1 MCLIKFIHKTGK
13 GTLTMQITRQAD
25 YAVRAVLYLAQMGS
39 EQRAATSQI
48 AQEQKIPPSFLAKIV
63 SQLSVA
69 GLLQTSR
76 GARGGVSLARP
87 PEQISLLEVV
97 EAIDGP
103 IYLNECVADSGGA
116 CSFSEDCPM
125 RPVWCD
131 VQIDLINRLKNTNFE
146 RLLDKKETNLVP
158 A

>member
-1 MCLIKFIHKTGK
+1 
-13 GTLTMQITRQAD
+13 MQITRQAD
-25 YAVRAVLYLAQMGS
+25 YAVRAVHYLAKLGA

-48 AQEQKIPPSFLAKIV
+48 AQEQRIPPSFLAKIV

-76 GARGGVSLARP
+76 GARGGVSLARSAD
-87 PEQISLLEVV
+87 QISLLEVV

-103 IYLNECVADSGGA
+103 ILLNECVADHGGS
-116 CSFSEDCPM
+116 CIFGEDCPM

-131 VQIDLINRLKNTNFE
+131 AQVELVERLKATTFNQFVTQ
-146 RLLDKKETNLVP
+146 P
-158 A
+158 AG

>member
-1 MCLIKFIHKTGK
+1 
-13 GTLTMQITRQAD
+13 MQITRQAD
-25 YAVRAVLYLAQMGS
+25 YAVRTVLYLANIGS
-39 EQRAATSQI
+39 DQRAATSQI
-48 AQEQKIPPSFLAKIV
+48 AEAQQIPPSFLAKIV

-103 IYLNECVADSGGA
+103 ILLNECVAGNGA
-116 CSFSEDCPM
+116 CTFNDECPM
-125 RPVWCD
+125 QPIWRDAQKELVS
-131 VQIDLINRLKNTNFE
+131 RLRTTTFDSFVKTSH
-146 RLLDKKETNLVP
+146 LVP
-158 A
+158 LAV

>member
-1 MCLIKFIHKTGK
+1 
-13 GTLTMQITRQAD
+13 MQITRQAD
-25 YAVRAVLYLAQMGS
+25 YAVRAVHYLAQLGT

-48 AQEQKIPPSFLAKIV
+48 AQEQRIPPSFLAKIV

-87 PEQISLLEVV
+87 ADQISLLEVV

-103 IYLNECVADSGGA
+103 ILLNECVADHGGT
-116 CSFSEDCPM
+116 CIFGEDCPM

-131 VQIDLINRLKNTNFE
+131 AQVELVDRLKATTFNHF
-146 RLLDKKETNLVP
+146 VSQP
-158 A
+158 AG